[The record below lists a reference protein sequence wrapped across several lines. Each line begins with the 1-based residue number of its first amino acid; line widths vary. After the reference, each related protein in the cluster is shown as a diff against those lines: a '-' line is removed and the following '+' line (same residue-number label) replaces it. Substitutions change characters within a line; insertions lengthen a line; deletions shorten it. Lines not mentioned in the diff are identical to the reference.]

1 MMVRVRGHVVQLVNY
16 VGVYE
21 HGVA

>member
-16 VGVYE
+16 VGVHE